1 MHDDDHDRGLVFD
14 LEALERQMLARRRML
29 GLMAVGG
36 GAMLLNACGGGRD
49 SGTSSTTSSGTAT
62 TTATTGTGT
71 TGTGTTGT
79 GTSGSSACVNAPTET
94 NGPYPADG
102 SNMANGVL
110 SNILNT
116 SGVVRSDIRSSFAG
130 LSGAAAGV
138 PLALTINL
146 QNSNASCAALADY
159 AIYIWHCDASGLY
172 SIYDLPQQN
181 YLRGVQATNTNGQ
194 ATFTTIFPGCYAGRY
209 PHIHFEVYR
218 SLSTATNYSNRLLVS
233 QFAMPAAACTAVYA
247 AGGYGQSASRF
258 TQTSTSSDNVFG
270 DNTSAQVAA
279 MTPALTGSPSAGYT
293 GTVTVG
299 IAV

>member
-1 MHDDDHDRGLVFD
+1 MHDDDHHQGLAFD
-14 LEALERQMLARRRML
+14 LRALERQMLARRRML
-29 GLMAVGG
+29 GLMAAGG
-36 GAMLLNACGGGRD
+36 GALLLDACGGSGD
-49 SGTSSTTSSGTAT
+49 SGAASTTTST
-62 TTATTGTGT
+62 TTTTTTGTGT
-71 TGTGTTGT
+71 TGTTTTGT
-79 GTSGSSACVNAPTET
+79 TGSSACVAAPTET

-130 LSGAAAGV
+130 LSGAASGV
-138 PLALTINL
+138 PVTLTINL
-146 QNSNASCAALADY
+146 QNTNASCAALADY

-181 YLRGVQATNTNGQ
+181 YLRGVQATNSSGQ

-218 SLSTATNYSNRLLVS
+218 SLATATAYANRLLVS

-270 DNTSAQVAA
+270 DNSSAQIAA

-293 GTVTVG
+293 GSVTVG
-299 IAV
+299 LTV